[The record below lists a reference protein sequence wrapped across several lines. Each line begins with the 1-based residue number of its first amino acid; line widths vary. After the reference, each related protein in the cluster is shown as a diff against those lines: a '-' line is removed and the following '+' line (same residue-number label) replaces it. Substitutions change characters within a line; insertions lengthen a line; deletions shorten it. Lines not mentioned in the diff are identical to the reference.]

1 MAVIDRNTLSTI
13 YEKIYLLFRLG
24 SRNRGRELKVVDRDR
39 ASITLVQPEDNNQ
52 MRELENKQLKENK
65 VMETTINKINKLTLD
80 IINTKEFAFWF
91 KERIKALV
99 ADQKIAKRDRKDSR
113 HPCPEKRVYETWK
126 AHDVVQSNRW
136 KLRVY
141 YAFYYILRKKRD
153 FRWDAF
159 EITEETNYR
168 GEKYYDW
175 KYEYNRAEYLFDSC
189 KIDHKLLSD
198 HFNTR
203 YVVKEF
209 LALVYEYVNE
219 RKVEE
224 KALCNC

>member
-1 MAVIDRNTLSTI
+1 MYFIC
-13 YEKIYLLFRLG
+13 K
-24 SRNRGRELKVVDRDR
+24 
-39 ASITLVQPEDNNQ
+39 
-52 MRELENKQLKENK
+52 
-65 VMETTINKINKLTLD
+65 
-80 IINTKEFAFWF
+80 
-91 KERIKALV
+91 
-99 ADQKIAKRDRKDSR
+99 
-113 HPCPEKRVYETWK
+113 KRVYETWK

-159 EITEETNYR
+159 EITDETNYR
-168 GEKYYDW
+168 GVKYYDW
-175 KYEYNRAEYLFDSC
+175 KYEYNLAEYLFDAC